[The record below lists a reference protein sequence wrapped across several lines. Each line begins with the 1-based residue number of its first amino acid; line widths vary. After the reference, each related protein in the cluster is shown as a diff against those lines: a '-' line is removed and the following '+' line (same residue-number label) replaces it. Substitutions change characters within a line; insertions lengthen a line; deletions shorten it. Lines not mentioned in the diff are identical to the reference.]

1 MCQDDD
7 AKNLLQKIK
16 GLQDEIAKCRLNQK
30 LYREMQSSKEDVGK
44 IKKQEEELR
53 KELDVTKK
61 VVMEYMKPLS
71 AIENEI
77 LAKRFLFSNP
87 KTIYQLMAEYNK
99 SYTWVTTTQ
108 HKALEKMQKIIEQEE
123 QRNEEI

>member
-30 LYREMQSSKEDVGK
+30 LYKEMRAKDDVCK
-44 IKKQEEELR
+44 MKKQEEELR
-53 KELDVTKK
+53 KDLDDTTK

-71 AIENEI
+71 ATENEI

-123 QRNEEI
+123 QRNEEKI